1 MNVMNETYSL
11 PDARCA
17 GCILKIE
24 RALSHVSGIKH
35 VRGNATQKRIQ
46 ISWEQASY
54 SSAKIQSI
62 IGGLGYTATPIKDAP
77 AHDDLRPLLY

>member
-1 MNVMNETYSL
+1 MSVMHETYSL

-24 RALSHVSGIKH
+24 KALSHVSGIRN

-46 ISWEQASY
+46 VSWSRPPIHLKKYKALL
-54 SSAKIQSI
+54 
-62 IGGLGYTATPIKDAP
+62 GGLVILPP
-77 AHDDLRPLLY
+77 Q